1 MTRGRVLIAGAI
13 AALAVLALV
22 IAWPSLVHHLLI
34 ARIHALTHRP
44 VSAEAVHLNPFTG
57 RLIVQGLRVREPDG
71 VSLFTGFERLELRF
85 NPLSLIDRHLRIH
98 EARLEAP
105 TTRIVRL
112 PDGFNFSDLVEGP
125 SPPRRWLDVTIAHLM
140 VTRGTATL
148 EDRALAEPRTWVSE
162 GIEIEAH
169 DLSTRRDD
177 GRAVARSLTEGAP
190 VSLELRRMRL
200 YPIHLEAVA
209 TASNVDL
216 SPARLYL
223 PRDAALVLDRGRA
236 TSTLTVTLD
245 ARDGLTAHATGEI
258 ADVVMRRP
266 GERDPALEVPRLT
279 LEVVDLRYQKEQLEV
294 GRFELA
300 GAASVKDPR
309 AGTRARYQ
317 VSTLQASLADVT
329 WPVTRPGRLDVRS
342 SLPGG
347 GRLEL
352 SGQLSQPPA
361 ASQLRLRLAR
371 VDLHPWAQLV
381 PGSLHVEGLAEAD
394 VRLDEPLAPALPSRL
409 LGLVA
414 VNQLGVGPAGTD
426 MLRAARVEAR
436 GLEVEWPRRVA
447 ARQVV
452 VTRPRGMVERDR
464 DGAVAVSGAPPR
476 GDGETAA
483 TPPHAEANAPA
494 LAVDEVIVRDGR
506 LVWRDRNVEPAVS
519 LDLDDVNARIRG
531 VGWPTRGPLR
541 LQVDMRP
548 PGGGRAEFDGRV
560 DLEPLAVEG
569 RARAQ
574 GAAIAPYV
582 AYAALPARV
591 GGRVDFDLAV
601 ALAPGLEPRVTAR
614 GQVAAAAVN
623 VRDEERTLLRVERA
637 AATGVEVDW
646 PRRATIR
653 GLTVQRP
660 WVLIERDRDNALSLR
675 SLLTPR
681 RAGTSAVLASRE
693 KRQTANGPPMIV
705 AVRELSIED
714 GGLRAVDQRVNP
726 PFALDTRGLTGRV
739 RGVSTDPAAPPAEFE
754 VAGRAGGEAQ
764 FAARGRVGPVTG
776 PLRLDVAAD
785 LHDFAVPRTNPYL
798 LQNVAWEARSGSL
811 TTSVRCRIDRDALDA
826 KTDILVRR
834 LELVRAP
841 GADEAQAR
849 VGLPLGT
856 IVALM
861 KDRRGDIRV
870 AVPVDGRLSDPRFDV
885 SEAIWSMLRN
895 VAVKTITAPLSWIGR
910 VRTEA
915 DSKIQHVD
923 VEPVR
928 FAPGSA
934 GLTPDGQE
942 QVARLASFLEQ
953 VPDIRL
959 ALTPVLSAGDRAA
972 SESSAALTALAR
984 RRLDAVREG
993 IRQSGGDSD
1002 RLKAAEPAESSSQE
1016 SAVQVA
1022 LLDPE
1027 PRDRPGLI
1035 RRLLGEGTD
1044 GRRQ

>member
-1 MTRGRVLIAGAI
+1 MTRRRVLIAGAV
-13 AALAVLALV
+13 AALAILALV
-22 IAWPSLVHHLLI
+22 IAWPSLVHRLVI

-44 VSAEAVHLNPFTG
+44 VSVEAVHLNPLTG
-57 RLIVQGLRVREPDG
+57 RLIVQGLRVHERDG
-71 VSLFTGFERLELRF
+71 ESLFTGFERLEIHF
-85 NPLSLIDRHLRIH
+85 NPLSLLDRHLRIH

-112 PDGFNFSDLVEGP
+112 PEGFNISDLTEG
-125 SPPRRWLDVTIAHLM
+125 SGPPRRWLDVTVTHLV
-140 VTRGTATL
+140 VTRGLATL
-148 EDRALAEPRTWVSE
+148 EDRALAEPRTWTSE

-177 GRAVARSLTEGAP
+177 GRATARSVTEGAP

-245 ARDGLTAHATGEI
+245 ARDGLSAHATAEI
-258 ADVVMRRP
+258 VDAVMRRP

-279 LEVVDLRYQKEQLEV
+279 LELADLRYQKERLEV

-309 AGTRARYQ
+309 AGARARYQ

-329 WPVTRPGRLDVRS
+329 WPVARPGRLDVRS
-342 SLPGG
+342 SVPGG

-352 SGQLSQPPA
+352 SGRLRPPPA

-371 VDLHPWAQLV
+371 VDLLPWAQLV
-381 PGSLHVEGLAEAD
+381 PGALHVEGFAEAD
-394 VRLDEPLAPALPSRL
+394 LRIDEPLAPAAPSHVR
-409 LGLVA
+409 GLVA
-414 VNQLGVGPAGTD
+414 VNQVGVGATGAD
-426 MLRAARVEAR
+426 SLRAARIEAR

-447 ARQVV
+447 VRQIV
-452 VTRPRGMVERDR
+452 VTRPRGAVERDQS
-464 DGAVAVSGAPPR
+464 GAVMVPGAPPR
-476 GDGETAA
+476 GEAEAAAARPSGETG
-483 TPPHAEANAPA
+483 APA
-494 LAVDEVIVRDGR
+494 LAADEVIVRDGR
-506 LVWRDRNVEPAVS
+506 LAWRDRSVEPAVT
-519 LDLDDVNARIRG
+519 LDLEAVNARITG
-531 VGWPTRGPLR
+531 VGWPMRGPLR

-560 DLEPLAVEG
+560 DLEPVALEG

-574 GAAIAPYV
+574 GAAVGPYV
-582 AYAALPARV
+582 AYAALPARI

-601 ALAPGLEPRVTAR
+601 AMAPGSEPRVTAR
-614 GQVAAAAVN
+614 GDVAASALD

-637 AATGVEVDW
+637 GATGVHVDW

-653 GLTVQRP
+653 QLTLQRP
-660 WVLIERDRDNALSLR
+660 WMLLERDRDNTLSLR
-675 SLLTPR
+675 TLLTPR
-681 RAGTSAVLASRE
+681 PARRSAASPSRE
-693 KRQTANGPPMIV
+693 RSEPADSPPVII
-705 AVRELSIED
+705 AIRDLAIED
-714 GGLRAVDQRVNP
+714 GGIRAVDQRVTP

-739 RGVSTDPAAPPAEFE
+739 RGVSTDPAAPPAEFDLS
-754 VAGRAGGEAQ
+754 GRAGGEAQ
-764 FAARGRVGPVTG
+764 LAARGRVGPITG
-776 PLRLDVAAD
+776 PLRLDVAAE
-785 LHDFAVPRTNPYL
+785 LHDFALPRTNPYL
-798 LQNVAWEARSGSL
+798 LQQVAWEARSGSL

-834 LELVRAP
+834 LELVRAT
-841 GADEAQAR
+841 GTDQAQAR

-870 AVPVDGRLSDPRFDV
+870 AVPVGGRLSDPRFDV
-885 SEAIWSMLRN
+885 SEAIWSTLRN

-910 VRTEA
+910 VHTEG

-928 FAPGSA
+928 FPPGSA
-934 GLTPDGQE
+934 TLTPDGRE
-942 QVARLASFLEQ
+942 QVARLAAFLAQ

-959 ALTPVLSAGDRAA
+959 SLTPMLSAGDRAA
-972 SESSAALTALAR
+972 VDGSAGLPALGR
-984 RRLDAVREG
+984 RRLEAVREG
-993 IRQSGGDSD
+993 ITEAGGDGD
-1002 RLKAAEPAESSSQE
+1002 RLKAAAPAESPSQE
-1016 SAVQVA
+1016 GAIQVA

-1035 RRLLGEGTD
+1035 RRLFGEGTD
-1044 GRRQ
+1044 GRR